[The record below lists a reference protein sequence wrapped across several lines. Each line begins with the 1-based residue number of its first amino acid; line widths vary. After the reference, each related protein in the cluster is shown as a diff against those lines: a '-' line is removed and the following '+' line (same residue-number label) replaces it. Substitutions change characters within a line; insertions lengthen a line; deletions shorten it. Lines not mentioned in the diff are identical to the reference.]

1 MFECTPQKPNN
12 MLNLRMEDSSDNFL
26 GGCNFNLFFICS
38 LLIIWKK
45 HVRKI
50 WLIFFQMGWF
60 QPPTSITLSKIVT
73 ENDYR
78 GYTDAPKMTMIGIP
92 RWFFFSSSWSSAFNP
107 PVHLLHSIHRGC
119 ADQCGTKILRAV
131 HLGWTGGFFRGRLRQ
146 TQRFFW
152 VLFLVPE
159 KCPQNFQGIGKELWY
174 FFGVWGSWRNGMTK
188 VQVSNCTW
196 IPSTFITNGL
206 GWRFAAY

>member
-1 MFECTPQKPNN
+1 MFTPK
-12 MLNLRMEDSSDNFL
+12 
-26 GGCNFNLFFICS
+26 LFGE
-38 LLIIWKK
+38 

-60 QPPTSITLSKIVT
+60 QPPTSITLSKIVP

-131 HLGWTGGFFRGRLRQ
+131 HLGWTGGFLGEDYAKHNGCFGC
-146 TQRFFW
+146 FFW
-152 VLFLVPE
+152 YRKNVPRI
-159 KCPQNFQGIGKELWY
+159 FRELGRNYDTFWG
-174 FFGVWGSWRNGMTK
+174 FGGSWRNGMTK

-206 GWRFAAY
+206 GWRLNSKPHFHILPT